1 LEPLVT
7 GQVEPLGPL
16 MKGLLETPGL
26 TVTGQ
31 LGHGQV
37 NEAPSLVSLIAKT
50 KRIAERSDTNCD
62 THTHTHRQTK
72 YLR

>member
-26 TVTGQ
+26 TVAGH

-37 NEAPSLVSLIAKT
+37 NEAPKQAGQYNK
-50 KRIAERSDTNCD
+50 N
-62 THTHTHRQTK
+62 
-72 YLR
+72 

>member
-1 LEPLVT
+1 MEPLVT

-37 NEAPSLVSLIAKT
+37 NEAPKIMM
-50 KRIAERSDTNCD
+50 I
-62 THTHTHRQTK
+62 
-72 YLR
+72 Y

>member
-1 LEPLVT
+1 
-7 GQVEPLGPL
+7 

-37 NEAPSLVSLIAKT
+37 NEAPVLVAHKSGKFSW
-50 KRIAERSDTNCD
+50 RILLAGFSGGLFWRI
-62 THTHTHRQTK
+62 
-72 YLR
+72 YLAGFHGQ

>member
-1 LEPLVT
+1 
-7 GQVEPLGPL
+7 

-37 NEAPSLVSLIAKT
+37 NEAPNSAHGYPNKI
-50 KRIAERSDTNCD
+50 
-62 THTHTHRQTK
+62 
-72 YLR
+72 

>member
-1 LEPLVT
+1 MEPLVT

-37 NEAPSLVSLIAKT
+37 NEAPVAGWGGRDESRVLWDIDKGT
-50 KRIAERSDTNCD
+50 GMQEW
-62 THTHTHRQTK
+62 
-72 YLR
+72 